1 MTKETDELATHIEQA
16 RHEHLEDKTVHEI
29 NTGYG
34 TTINVLTDLFGCVL
48 IGLGLGVL
56 FQHLFDTSILLTA
69 GLTILG
75 GIAGLWTVARYG
87 LSIGKKE
94 RQHLND
100 DSQNH
105 AQNKTG
111 YKDETLS

>member
-1 MTKETDELATHIEQA
+1 MTKETDELASHIEQA
-16 RHEHLEDKTVHEI
+16 RREHLEDETVHEI

-94 RQHLND
+94 RRHQD
-100 DSQNH
+100 ESSQNP
-105 AQNKTG
+105 AQTKTDL
-111 YKDETLS
+111 KD